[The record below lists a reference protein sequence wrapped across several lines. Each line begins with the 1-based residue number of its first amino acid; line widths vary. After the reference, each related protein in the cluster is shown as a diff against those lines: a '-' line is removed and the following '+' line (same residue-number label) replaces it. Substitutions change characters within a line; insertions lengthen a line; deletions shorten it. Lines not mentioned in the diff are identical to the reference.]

1 MNVIAL
7 PFVWA
12 LMQQWLNT
20 FAYRIGLSPEFFV
33 NSAVISLAIASLTIL
48 YNSLKAANTNPG
60 DTLRYE

>member
-1 MNVIAL
+1 
-7 PFVWA
+7 
-12 LMQQWLNT
+12 MQQWLNT